1 MGGEL
6 SRTFIGKAY
15 IPPSMA
21 KQPLYPYF
29 ELYWEGNKVKL
40 NV

>member
-6 SRTFIGKAY
+6 IRTFIGKAL
-15 IPPSMA
+15 IPPSMT
-21 KQPLYPYF
+21 KQALYPYF